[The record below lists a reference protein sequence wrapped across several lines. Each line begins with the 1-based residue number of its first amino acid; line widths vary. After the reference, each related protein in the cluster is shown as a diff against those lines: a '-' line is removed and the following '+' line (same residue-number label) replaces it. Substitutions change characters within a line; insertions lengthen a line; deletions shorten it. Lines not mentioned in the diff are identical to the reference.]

1 METRL
6 ISRKKVGNYESHNH
20 YFAWKLE
27 IMTIRAC
34 SFAVLALVLTWTNQA
49 HPAPLKIS
57 YAAIAANIA
66 GIWMAEGSGAFKKYG
81 LDVQLVY
88 IPSSGTNVQ
97 ALLGGSIDVMVA
109 GSAGIVS
116 AALRGAPLVTIASQ
130 MNRPPVTLY
139 VQPDITKAD
148 QLKNQVLGITRF
160 GSSTHTL
167 SLLVLR
173 KLGLDK
179 TVTLRPLG
187 ETPAVQAAFE
197 HKMIAGMLTTVKPR
211 IAARPLVNAADLDI
225 AYPMSIIGVTQNFL
239 QSNRPTLERLLR
251 AYVEGVAMMV
261 HDKDRAVNILARY
274 LRRTDPVFLEETYSL
289 VRTYTERTPRFDP
302 RAIPT
307 LLEFEQAKAVDPDA
321 FAAKV
326 VDNSIIDQLVQ
337 EKFIEKLYIRD
348 AR

>member
-1 METRL
+1 
-6 ISRKKVGNYESHNH
+6 
-20 YFAWKLE
+20 
-27 IMTIRAC
+27 MTIRAW
-34 SFAVLALVLTWTNQA
+34 SFAVLVFLLLWTGQA
-49 HPAPLKIS
+49 HPAPLRIS
-57 YAAIAANIA
+57 YGAIAANIA
-66 GIWMAEGSGAFKKYG
+66 GIWMAQDSGAFKKYG
-81 LDVQLVY
+81 LDVDLIY

-97 ALLGGSIDVMVA
+97 ALMGGSIDIMVA

-116 AALRGAPLVTIASQ
+116 AALRGAPLVAIGSQ

-139 VQPDITKAD
+139 VQPDITKPD
-148 QLKNQVLGITRF
+148 QLRNQVLGITRF

-173 KLGLDK
+173 KLGIDK

-197 HKMIAGMLTTVKPR
+197 HKMIAGMMTTVKPR

-225 AYPMSIIGVTQNFL
+225 AYPMSIMGVTQSYL
-239 QSNRPTLERLLR
+239 QANRATLERVLR

-261 HDKDRAVNILARY
+261 HDKDRAVSILARY
-274 LRRTDPVFLEETYSL
+274 LRRNDPAFLDETYNL
-289 VRTYTERTPRFDP
+289 VRTYTERTPRFDL

-307 LLEFEQAKAVDPDA
+307 LLEFEQAKGVNPDA

-326 VDNSIIDQLVQ
+326 VDNSIVDQLVQ
-337 EKFIEKLYIRD
+337 EKFIENLYAKDPR
-348 AR
+348 

>member
-1 METRL
+1 MTKVFRL
-6 ISRKKVGNYESHNH
+6 VVPV
-20 YFAWKLE
+20 FL
-27 IMTIRAC
+27 
-34 SFAVLALVLTWTNQA
+34 LTWANQA
-49 HPAPLKIS
+49 HPAPVKIS

-81 LDVQLVY
+81 LDVQLIY

-97 ALLGGSIDVMVA
+97 ALLGGNIDVMVA
-109 GSAGIVS
+109 GSSGLVS
-116 AALRGAPLVTIASQ
+116 AALRGAPLVAVASQ

-139 VQPDITKAD
+139 VQPDITKPD
-148 QLKNQVLGITRF
+148 QLKNQVLGITRY

-179 TVTLRPLG
+179 NVTLRPLG

-197 HKMIAGMLTTVKPR
+197 QKMIAGMLTTIKPR
-211 IAARPLVNAADLDI
+211 VAARPLVNAADLDI
-225 AYPMSIIGVTQNFL
+225 VYPMSIIGVTQPFL
-239 QSNRPTLERLLR
+239 QGNRPTLERLLR

-261 HDKDRAVNILARY
+261 HDKERAVNILARY
-274 LRRTDPVFLEETYSL
+274 LRRTDPAFLDETYEL

-307 LLEFEQAKAVDPDA
+307 LLEFEQAKGVNPDA

-326 VDNSIIDQLVQ
+326 IDNSIVDQLVQ
-337 EKFIEKLYIRD
+337 SKFIEKFYTR
-348 AR
+348 ATQ